1 MTALTLLLVLLLLD
15 HRFRSSNAATAFSAD
30 LGAAEGGCVPSQV
43 NFSVVAS
50 FVNTDKDSPTGHHY
64 SEVYDRYLQPI
75 RCTQLRMLEIGLGC
89 GYGKFGGALGVLC
102 VCVCVSLVS
111 NRGPPRASSSRPFP
125 FPPSP
130 RHPFHAHTNPYLF
143 FFFSAAPRSG
153 VERPAVADMDA
164 QHPAHHV

>member
-89 GYGKFGGALGVLC
+89 GYGKFGGALGLL
-102 VCVCVSLVS
+102 CVCVSLVS